1 MSTIRFFPFRHL
13 IFKRL
18 EPLALPLLLIAIFTS
33 WTTIARCQESE
44 KVREVY
50 DRFKDETA
58 WEMSTVISRTTTEK
72 GASAAPDIREVVIS
86 LIVDYKSTE
95 KNITS
100 PRGKVRM
107 IVRCQSGG
115 PAKFNGGE
123 FVALIDGKPYN
134 FGQARYW
141 LEINSGVMTEN
152 SLVYIPVEVVRALG
166 HARTAEFRIGQREL
180 RLQERNLQLL
190 SKLAET
196 LPKDIK

>member
-1 MSTIRFFPFRHL
+1 MSRIRLFMARHL
-13 IFKRL
+13 TFKRL
-18 EPLALPLLLIAIFTS
+18 KQIAWPLLLMAMFAP
-33 WTTIARCQESE
+33 WTINARCQESE

-58 WEMSTVISRTTTEK
+58 WEMSTVISRTTTEN
-72 GASAAPDIREVVIS
+72 GVSAAPDIREVVIS

-95 KNITS
+95 KNVTS

-107 IVRCQSGG
+107 MVRCQSGG

-134 FGQARYW
+134 FGQSRYSF
-141 LEINSGVMTEN
+141 EFNRGVLTET
-152 SLVYIPVEVVRALG
+152 SLVYIPVEAVRALG
-166 HARTAEFRIGQREL
+166 HARTAEFRIGEKEL

-190 SKLAET
+190 AKLAAT
-196 LPKDIK
+196 LPKDVK